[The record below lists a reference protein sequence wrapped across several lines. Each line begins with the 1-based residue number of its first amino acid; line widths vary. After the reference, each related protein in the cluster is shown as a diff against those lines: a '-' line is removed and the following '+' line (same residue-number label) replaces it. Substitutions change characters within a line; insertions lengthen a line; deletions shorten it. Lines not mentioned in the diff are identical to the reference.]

1 MRSIEDEERELLA
14 STGASQAY
22 SRDRQVPQTSSP
34 SALSSGIPGSSVDR
48 SASTPL
54 ASTTST
60 DTIINGSGS
69 GWLPVRWRRLNE
81 VGWVQ
86 KAGLVERE
94 TGNVLVWG
102 APNVDNIG
110 RLGDRVDK
118 KKVTRGL

>member
-14 STGASQAY
+14 STGANASY
-22 SRDRQVPQTSSP
+22 GKNREVPQTSSP
-34 SALSSGIPGSSVDR
+34 SALSSGIPGSTVDR

-54 ASTTST
+54 TSTSTTS
-60 DTIINGSGS
+60 SAS
-69 GWLPVRWRRLNE
+69 SWLPVRWRRLNE

-86 KAGLVERE
+86 NAGLVESG

-110 RLGDRVDK
+110 SLGDRVDK
-118 KKVTRGL
+118 KKGTRGL